1 MTLVD
6 SDPTPDVIS
15 ATPSGPKRARRAAA
29 PAAVKH
35 RQIQPLPRWA
45 RPQKTERDAAAFVAG
60 AGLAFFDQILRG
72 GACGADVSS
81 AAQDPAE
88 PVYAGCLRQR
98 LALRAAESCATLCRL
113 REDAGALRDAEHL
126 AGGSETSPAGR
137 IHRLFRLLAGRPA
150 RFEAAT
156 LAAALSL
163 LGLSASLD
171 VGSGAKALQSCVAD
185 APDPLAVAA
194 RASAV
199 AMKLCAAGSALDAE
213 IFALWI
219 ADLALA
225 NRLDWSRPVPLLAV
239 AILHPSLRRGLN
251 GKRPRPSDEDWLDA
265 VAVAY
270 GLAVAEAH
278 ALAADLARRT
288 EKLTTVAPSLRARGA
303 GRVVDMVLA
312 DDGVTPAA
320 AAARVGMSD
329 RAARRLFDRLVA
341 LGAVRELTGRETF
354 RIYGL

>member
-15 ATPSGPKRARRAAA
+15 ATPSAPKRARRAAA

-35 RQIQPLPRWA
+35 PQIQPLPRWA
-45 RPQKTERDAAAFVAG
+45 RAQKMERDAAAFVAG

-72 GACGADVSS
+72 ADEG
-81 AAQDPAE
+81 E

-171 VGSGAKALQSCVAD
+171 VGSGDKALQSCVAD

-225 NRLDWSRPVPLLAV
+225 TRLDWSRPVPLLAV
-239 AILHPSLRRGLN
+239 AILHPSLRRGPN